1 MADVKI
7 SQLPAATTPVDGTE
21 VLPIVQSATT
31 KQVSI
36 ANLTAG
42 RAMSASS
49 LTLTTPLAVTSGGT
63 GISTTGAGTFVV
75 SATADTISATATPTL
90 GVQQTTQGTLTLANT
105 AAGAWPVTLQS
116 SNSATAAWT
125 MTLPTAPAAANGYIL
140 TSNTTGVTS
149 WSNPTALGIDL
160 DVGTTAIT
168 GGTTTRVLY
177 NNAGVLGEYAVT
189 GTGSVVLG
197 TTPTFTTSALFP
209 AGTVSAPGIS
219 VSGDTNTGIYFPA
232 ADTIGFVEG
241 GVEAMR
247 ITSAGTVNIVGAGTA
262 GSTQA
267 VSLNGSAPINSMVL
281 DASGNLG
288 IGTSSPSARLD
299 VQGGSL
305 RVNEDGAGTKIITLR
320 SNYASIGP
328 AINVTTNDPLLFL
341 TNNTERARISSDGTF
356 RVKGAGTAGSTDA
369 FLVDGAAPASA
380 ARINSGGALLV
391 GTTSEITGNGNTRLA
406 VKSSGATSTTRTLSQ
421 NVCIASNGSG
431 ADCTIQFTDSV
442 STNYYFGGYNGTA
455 YVTTDNNQGVK
466 LAGGATSWAADSDER
481 LKDINGPI
489 LNAIDKLKTLRTVE
503 GRYKTDEDSVNRLFL
518 IAQDVQKVY
527 PEAIDIENGE
537 EGILLLRY
545 SELIP
550 PVIAAIKELAAKVTA
565 LEEQLNA

>member
-7 SQLPAATTPVDGTE
+7 SALPLASTPLAGTE

-31 KQVSI
+31 TQVSI
-36 ANLTAG
+36 ANVTAG
-42 RAMSASS
+42 RSVSAAS
-49 LTLTTPLAVTSGGT
+49 LTLTTTPLAVGSGGT
-63 GISTTGAGTFVV
+63 GVTT
-75 SATADTISATATPTL
+75 S
-90 GVQQTTQGTLTLANT
+90 
-105 AAGAWPVTLQS
+105 
-116 SNSATAAWT
+116 
-125 MTLPTAPAAANGYIL
+125 
-140 TSNTTGVTS
+140 
-149 WSNPTALGIDL
+149 
-160 DVGTTAIT
+160 
-168 GGTTTRVLY
+168 
-177 NNAGVLGEYAVT
+177 
-189 GTGSVVLG
+189 TGSGAVVLG

-466 LAGGATSWAADSDER
+466 LAGGATSWAADSD
-481 LKDINGPI
+481 
-489 LNAIDKLKTLRTVE
+489 
-503 GRYKTDEDSVNRLFL
+503 
-518 IAQDVQKVY
+518 
-527 PEAIDIENGE
+527 
-537 EGILLLRY
+537 
-545 SELIP
+545 
-550 PVIAAIKELAAKVTA
+550 
-565 LEEQLNA
+565 